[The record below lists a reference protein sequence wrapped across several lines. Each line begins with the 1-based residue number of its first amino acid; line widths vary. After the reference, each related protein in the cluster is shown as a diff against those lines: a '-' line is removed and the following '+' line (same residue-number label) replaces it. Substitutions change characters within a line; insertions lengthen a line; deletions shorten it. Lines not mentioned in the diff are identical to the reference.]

1 MKVIRY
7 RKIIVIGRL
16 LAIFS
21 LVFVSILLFLAGL
34 FSDDGVP
41 RRILYFFLSL
51 FGFFFFGKFFLL
63 MIYVLF
69 KEPTMFSYDADK
81 IIVKN
86 TEINRKN
93 IAKVELAGEVPTG
106 FLGTKSYGFIL
117 HCKDKKTVYI
127 PTYYVL
133 TKKEEAE
140 IFTTLQ
146 QYISNHKK
154 L

>member
-1 MKVIRY
+1 
-7 RKIIVIGRL
+7 
-16 LAIFS
+16 
-21 LVFVSILLFLAGL
+21 
-34 FSDDGVP
+34 
-41 RRILYFFLSL
+41 
-51 FGFFFFGKFFLL
+51 
-63 MIYVLF
+63 
-69 KEPTMFSYDADK
+69 MFSYDADK

-93 IAKVELAGEVPTG
+93 LVKVDLVGEVPTG

-146 QYISNHKK
+146 QYFSNHKK

>member
-1 MKVIRY
+1 MTVIRY

-51 FGFFFFGKFFLL
+51 FGLSFFGKLFLL

-69 KEPTMFSYDADK
+69 KDSTMFSYDADK
-81 IIVKN
+81 IIVKT
-86 TEINRKN
+86 TEMNRKN
-93 IAKVELAGEVPTG
+93 IAKVELVGEVPTG

-146 QYISNHKK
+146 QYVSNHKK

>member
-16 LAIFS
+16 LATFS
-21 LVFVSILLFLAGL
+21 LVFVSILLLLAGL

-41 RRILYFFLSL
+41 RQILYFFLSL
-51 FGFFFFGKFFLL
+51 FGFVFFGKFFLL

-69 KEPTMFSYDADK
+69 KDPTMFSYDADK

-86 TEINRKN
+86 TEMNRKN

-117 HCKDKKTVYI
+117 HGKDKKMVYI
-127 PTYYVL
+127 PTYYVV

-146 QYISNHKK
+146 QYVSNHKK